1 MSLEMQ
7 LHVVA
12 ALLRRGKSLDYLST
26 GLLLLSLLFGLVQ
39 LWIGSASLLMMVL
52 VPCMV
57 LTGALAKSQAFRV
70 AFDADLFQHMA
81 DRPSQLSD
89 RTQELDQVLADLKLQ
104 PAEKGGRNWALRT
117 QGALRQLRLQV
128 RYIVLQLLWLLGI
141 IFIFPWLSFAQ

>member
-1 MSLEMQ
+1 MSSEMQ

-26 GLLLLSLLFGLVQ
+26 GLLLLSLLFGLMQ
-39 LWIGSASLLMMVL
+39 LWAGSASVLMMML
-52 VPCMV
+52 LACMV
-57 LTGALAKSQAFRV
+57 LTGGLAKSQAFRV

-89 RTQELDQVLADLKLQ
+89 RTHELDQVLADLRLQ
-104 PAEKGGRNWALRT
+104 PIEKGGRPWGLRT

-128 RYIVLQLLWLLGI
+128 RYIALQLLWLVAA

>member
-1 MSLEMQ
+1 MSSEMQ

-39 LWIGSASLLMMVL
+39 LWINVANALTLML
-52 VPCMV
+52 IACMV

-89 RTQELDQVLADLKLQ
+89 RTQELDQVLAELRLQ
-104 PAEKGGRNWALRT
+104 PAQKAGRTWALRT

-128 RYIVLQLLWLLGI
+128 RYIVLQLLWLLGV